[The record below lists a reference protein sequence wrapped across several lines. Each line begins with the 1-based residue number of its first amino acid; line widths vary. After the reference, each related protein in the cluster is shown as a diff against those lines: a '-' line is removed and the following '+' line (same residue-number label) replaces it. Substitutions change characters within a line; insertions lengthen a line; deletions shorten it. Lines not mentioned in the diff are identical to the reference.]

1 MSGTPEYMATDAFAV
16 NIAIGVHTGLR
27 KGTDAPSSARLWQA
41 INECDDTAWADA
53 ARFAAEGIESMGYKL
68 VKVEED

>member
-1 MSGTPEYMATDAFAV
+1 MADQPEYMATDAFAV

-41 INECDDTAWADA
+41 INECDDMAWADA
-53 ARFAAEGIESMGYKL
+53 ARFCAEGIESMGYRL
-68 VKVEED
+68 VKVVEE